1 MTTKALSN
9 NEKTTLIRP
18 LTMLRQRR
26 SLKLSVEEKSTI
38 VLDLIVFRIER
49 DAQLLANRIAL
60 LK

>member
-9 NEKTTLIRP
+9 NEKTMLIRP